1 MEGSGNVW
9 KSLLKN
15 KGAKEGV
22 LIATNSFKKSLEK
35 VVPIVGVARIC

>member
-1 MEGSGNVW
+1 ME
-9 KSLLKN
+9 SLLKN

-35 VVPIVGVARIC
+35 SCWKISYRWRRF